1 MSNSIE
7 LSVNP
12 LSDRRVAFVGK
23 LGGVTRKRA
32 SQLVRER
39 GGSPVDAIEQAD
51 LIVVGADE
59 LPLGDHEELLTP
71 EIRQLAAE
79 GKVEIISETY
89 FWQHQGLIDDEQEIR
104 RLYTP
109 GMLAKLLHVP
119 VTTIR
124 RWHRRGLIVPVR
136 EIHRLPYFDFQ
147 EVSTA
152 RRIAELVAAGAS
164 PKAIESKLIRLSE
177 FVPDVERP
185 LAQLSVIVEGKEILL
200 RRGEGLVEPGGQM
213 RFDFEAIAEEA
224 AEERPNV
231 LPIDGVNN
239 QLQSMGTFDEMLQA
253 ATHFEDNGQLEAAI
267 QAYRTILL
275 AFGPNAEIH
284 FQLAE
289 LLYRIGQTPAAR
301 ERYYAAVELDED
313 FVEARANLGCV
324 LAELEDFELAVLAFE
339 GALRFHP
346 DFPDVHFHL
355 ARTLDQIDRKEQ
367 AQEHWIRFLQ
377 LSPDSP
383 WADEARVRL
392 GMHVGQ

>member
-1 MSNSIE
+1 
-7 LSVNP
+7 
-12 LSDRRVAFVGK
+12 
-23 LGGVTRKRA
+23 
-32 SQLVRER
+32 
-39 GGSPVDAIEQAD
+39 
-51 LIVVGADE
+51 
-59 LPLGDHEELLTP
+59 
-71 EIRQLAAE
+71 
-79 GKVEIISETY
+79 
-89 FWQHQGLIDDEQEIR
+89 
-104 RLYTP
+104 
-109 GMLAKLLHVP
+109 
-119 VTTIR
+119 
-124 RWHRRGLIVPVR
+124 
-136 EIHRLPYFDFQ
+136 
-147 EVSTA
+147 
-152 RRIAELVAAGAS
+152 
-164 PKAIESKLIRLSE
+164 
-177 FVPDVERP
+177 
-185 LAQLSVIVEGKEILL
+185 
-200 RRGEGLVEPGGQM
+200 
-213 RFDFEAIAEEA
+213 
-224 AEERPNV
+224 
-231 LPIDGVNN
+231 
-239 QLQSMGTFDEMLQA
+239 MGTFDEMLQA